1 MTTLQELEEYN
12 RLASLPV
19 DDGGAAARAKA
30 EKEAA
35 DRVAFNQT
43 MFGNKKRDDWSKK
56 QEIWQQHCALIDQD
70 PRNFNFWR
78 VTFPNS
84 IWAKDPVTGND
95 RQPGDIDLAEFALE
109 DISIRA
115 YIAVHGPGAPSGL
128 PASTKIDEFIVPKEQ
143 VASVLER
150 AGLEWDVQEVRV
162 RKLRSDREAW
172 LIQALDPWRWNNGKV
187 DHELIDRIEKSTMPT
202 RASAG
207 TAAIFGQAKPTG
219 GALGEGI
226 DDLLARAI
234 QFDNGAGSDRSLAYA
249 LAVMFRNNPSF
260 QSRLFML
267 GQSLQDENI
276 QALYAYQVLYGAF
289 ARDRRQFDRL
299 APIHVPE
306 WIRYG
311 LQEQL
316 ERNLQAELERN
327 QVA

>member
-12 RLASLPV
+12 RLATQSPSI
-19 DDGGAAARAKA
+19 DNTAAKA
-30 EKEAA
+30 KAAKEAA
-35 DRVAFNQT
+35 DRQAFNDT
-43 MFGNKKRDDWSKK
+43 MFGNKKRQDWGKK
-56 QEIWQQHCALIDQD
+56 MELWEKHKALIDQD

-78 VTFPNS
+78 VTFPTS

-95 RQPGDIDLAEFALE
+95 RQPGDIDLAEFRLE
-109 DISIRA
+109 DISIQA
-115 YIAVHGPGAPSGL
+115 YLDIHGEGAPSGL
-128 PASTKIDEFIVPKEQ
+128 PAGTDVTGIVDAEK
-143 VASVLER
+143 AKAIRER
-150 AGLEWDVQEVRV
+150 AGLEWDIQEVRV

-226 DDLLARAI
+226 DDLLARAT

-276 QALYAYQVLYGAF
+276 QALYAYQALYGAF

-311 LQEQL
+311 TQEQL

>member
-12 RLASLPV
+12 RLATQSPSI
-19 DDGGAAARAKA
+19 DNTAAKAKA
-30 EKEAA
+30 EAEAA
-35 DRVAFNQT
+35 SRKQFQET
-43 MFGNKKRDDWSKK
+43 MFGTKRRDDWNKK

-78 VTFPNS
+78 VTFPTS

-95 RQPGDIDLAEFALE
+95 RQPGDIDLAEFRLE
-109 DISIRA
+109 DISIQA
-115 YIAVHGPGAPSGL
+115 YLDIHGEGAPSGL
-128 PASTKIDEFIVPKEQ
+128 PAGTDVTGIVDAEK
-143 VASVLER
+143 AKAIRER
-150 AGLEWDVQEVRV
+150 AGLEWDIQEARV

-311 LQEQL
+311 TQEQL